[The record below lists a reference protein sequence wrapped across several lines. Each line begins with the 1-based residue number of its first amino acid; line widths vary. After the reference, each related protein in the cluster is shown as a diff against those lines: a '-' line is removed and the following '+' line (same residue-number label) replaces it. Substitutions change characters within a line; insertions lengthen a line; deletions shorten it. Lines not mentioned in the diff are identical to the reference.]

1 MNAKK
6 LPDVGARL
14 RILREQRGLSLR
26 GLAEVC
32 NLSPNTISLI
42 ERGVSSPSV
51 ATLHRLAIGL
61 GVPITSFFEEEKEKD
76 EVILT
81 RAGERL
87 CSKSASVLLESLGS
101 GLQDQTLEPFVVTL
115 KPGADSGRQIMVHA
129 GHELVYC
136 LQGEIEYEVGG
147 QYYRLAV
154 GDALFFEARLTHR
167 WRNPCSEPAKCLMV
181 LQTSAQDESVQQHLH
196 P

>member
-1 MNAKK
+1 MNTRK

-14 RILREQRGLSLR
+14 RVLRERRGLSLR
-26 GLAEVC
+26 ALAEVC
-32 NLSPNTISLI
+32 DLSPNTISLI

-51 ATLHRLAIGL
+51 ATLHRLALAL
-61 GVPITSFFEEEKEKD
+61 GVPITSFFEGEDEKK

-81 RAGERL
+81 RAGERP

-101 GLQDQTLEPFVVTL
+101 GLQDQTLEPFVATL

-136 LQGEIEYEVGG
+136 LQGEVEYEVAG
-147 QYYRLAV
+147 QQYRLVV
-154 GDALFFEARLTHR
+154 GDALFFEARLAHR
-167 WRNPCSEPAKCLMV
+167 WRNPCSEPAKCLMIF
-181 LQTSAQDESVQQHLH
+181 QASAPDELVQQHLH

>member
-1 MNAKK
+1 MNPKK

-14 RILREQRGLSLR
+14 RALRDRRGLSLR
-26 GLAEVC
+26 SLAEVS

-61 GVPITSFFEEEKEKD
+61 GVPITSFFKEKKEKE

-81 RAGERL
+81 RAGERP

-154 GDALFFEARLTHR
+154 GDALLFEARLTHR

-181 LQTSAQDESVQQHLH
+181 LQTSAPDESVQQHLR

>member
-1 MNAKK
+1 MNARK

-14 RILREQRGLSLR
+14 RILRERRGLSLR

-51 ATLHRLAIGL
+51 STLHSLAIAL
-61 GVPITSFFEEEKEKD
+61 GVPITSFFEEKKEKE

-81 RAGERL
+81 HAGERPS
-87 CSKSASVLLESLGS
+87 SKSASVLLESLGS

-115 KPGADSGRQIMVHA
+115 KPGADSGRQIN
-129 GHELVYC
+129 GPRWSR
-136 LQGEIEYEVGG
+136 VGLLSTG
-147 QYYRLAV
+147 GNRV
-154 GDALFFEARLTHR
+154 
-167 WRNPCSEPAKCLMV
+167 
-181 LQTSAQDESVQQHLH
+181 
-196 P
+196 

>member
-1 MNAKK
+1 MNARK

-14 RILREQRGLSLR
+14 RILRERRGLSLR
-26 GLAEVC
+26 ALAEVC
-32 NLSPNTISLI
+32 DLSPNTISLI

-51 ATLHRLAIGL
+51 ATLHRLAIAL
-61 GVPITSFFEEEKEKD
+61 GVPIASFFEEEGEKA

-81 RAGERL
+81 RAGERP

-115 KPGADSGRQIMVHA
+115 KPGADSGRRIIVHA

-136 LQGEIEYEVGG
+136 LQGEIEYEVAG
-147 QYYRLAV
+147 QQYRLAV
-154 GDALFFEARLTHR
+154 GDALLFEAGLAHC
-167 WRNPCSEPAKCLMV
+167 WRNPGSEPAKCLMI
-181 LQTSAQDESVQQHLH
+181 LQTSAPDESVQQHLH

>member
-1 MNAKK
+1 MNSRK
-6 LPDVGARL
+6 LPDVGVRL
-14 RILREQRGLSLR
+14 RILRERRGLSLR

-42 ERGVSSPSV
+42 ERGISSPSV
-51 ATLHRLAIGL
+51 ATLHRLAIAL
-61 GVPITSFFEEEKEKD
+61 GVPITSFFDKEIEKK

-81 RAGERL
+81 RAGERP
-87 CSKSASVLLESLGS
+87 CSKSASVLLESLGA

-115 KPGADSGRQIMVHA
+115 KPGADSGRQVMGHA

-136 LQGEIEYEVGG
+136 LQGKVEYEVAG
-147 QYYRLAV
+147 QQYRLAV
-154 GDALFFEARLTHR
+154 GDALLFEARLAHR
-167 WRNPCSEPAKCLMV
+167 WRNPSSESAIFLLV
-181 LQTSAQDESVQQHLH
+181 LQTSLRDESVEQHLH

>member
-1 MNAKK
+1 MNPKK

-14 RILREQRGLSLR
+14 RALRDRRGLSLR
-26 GLAEVC
+26 SLAEVS

-61 GVPITSFFEEEKEKD
+61 GVPITSFFEEKKGKE

-81 RAGERL
+81 RAGERP

-154 GDALFFEARLTHR
+154 GDALLFEARLTHR

-181 LQTSAQDESVQQHLH
+181 LQTSAPDESVQQHLR